1 MDLMTSTV
9 IEQINNLLKK
19 ANYETFLLESFATTK
34 SKFCFDLIVKKDD
47 QIFSVKVFPNIDNLN
62 PDLISDIKSL

>member
-1 MDLMTSTV
+1 MTSTV

-19 ANYETFLLESFATTK
+19 ANYETFLLGSFATTK

-47 QIFSVKVFPNIDNLN
+47 QIFSVKVFRNGRKKIIPGNNFKSV
-62 PDLISDIKSL
+62 ISN